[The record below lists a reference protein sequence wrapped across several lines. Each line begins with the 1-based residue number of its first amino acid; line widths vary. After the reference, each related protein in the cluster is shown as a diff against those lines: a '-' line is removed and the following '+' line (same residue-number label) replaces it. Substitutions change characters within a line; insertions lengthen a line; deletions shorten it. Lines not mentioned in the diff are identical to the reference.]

1 MKSFAFMVMF
11 ILAFI
16 RLASTQTLQVD
27 SVSVDTVRFSDS
39 TWKDGVSVHTRK
51 SRDCSLSFIL
61 RGEGSAKL
69 FVSMSLDSGKTWIF
83 NPESLFV
90 LNESPYPYGVGSNY
104 KRTLKVRAL
113 GGDRSGV
120 AFRVTA
126 RQSPPKI
133 SGWAKG
139 LVAVVSP
146 GRSANTTVHL
156 SSSITFGSGI
166 DGYSRLAKT
175 YVDASG
181 NGIIDDSSA
190 VNDAYTLK
198 CNTTVPAPGSPPAK
212 VIIRGRDK
220 NGVWCDP
227 ETLKVEF
234 VLLIDAAYRSIAFQW
249 SARGSGS
256 FNHWM
261 IGDIVS
267 DDAEKGGETLA
278 DTKDLQD
285 LREFKANTQNSI
297 ISAQWGTPFA
307 GIFLANRIIDSLPAI
322 TMDAALRARYI
333 AEAKFL
339 RAWSYFILV
348 KTFGD
353 VPLLLHTL
361 SFEGFCQTRTPKAQ
375 VWVQIETD
383 LTEAAS
389 VLPEK
394 SHYASADIARA
405 TKGAANA
412 LLVKAYIYQKK
423 FAEAKAL
430 ADTIISSGQYGL
442 EPNYADNFT
451 LAHENGIESV
461 YEFQY
466 SSDKMYAWSNDNPG
480 QLISDYQGS
489 RDDPSDFGG
498 WGFDC
503 PTQNL
508 VNEFETGDP
517 RKKAT
522 IVAAGDT
529 LRKGT
534 PGQWIVSYKYPNYRP
549 TGFFS
554 RKYLEEYQNPPSPMG
569 SHPANWRAI
578 RYSEVLLFDA
588 EGSNEI
594 SNTADALKYLNMVRA
609 RVGLPAVTTT
619 DKDSLRNA
627 IYHERR
633 VELAMEGHRFWDVVR
648 QGRGAAVLGSMGFVA
663 GKSEVFAV
671 PKSEID
677 TCSKLTQNAGY

>member
-1 MKSFAFMVMF
+1 MKSTAHVAIF
-11 ILAFI
+11 IITSLSLVSAQI
-16 RLASTQTLQVD
+16 LQVD
-27 SVSVDTVRFSDS
+27 SVSVDTVRNSDS
-39 TWKDGVSVHTRK
+39 TWYEGAAYQKRI

-61 RGEGSAKL
+61 RGEGSAKIYA
-69 FVSMSLDSGKTWIF
+69 SISLDSGKTWIF
-83 NPESLFV
+83 NPESLSV
-90 LNESPYPYGVGSNY
+90 LNESSYPYGVGSSY
-104 KRTLKVRAL
+104 RRTTIVRVL
-113 GGDRSGV
+113 GGDRPGV

-126 RQSPPKI
+126 RQSAPKI

-139 LVAVVSP
+139 LVAIVAP
-146 GRSANTTVHL
+146 GQSAYTNVHV
-156 SSSITFGSGI
+156 SSSLVFGIGI

-181 NGIIDDSSA
+181 DGIIDDSSA
-190 VNDAYTLK
+190 ENDAYTLK
-198 CNTTVPAPGSPPAK
+198 CNTTVPAAGAAPAK
-212 VIIRGRDK
+212 VIISGRDK
-220 NGVWCDP
+220 NGIWCDP

-234 VLLIDAAYRSIAFQW
+234 VLLADAAYRSLASQRG
-249 SARGSGS
+249 ARGSGF

-267 DDAEKGGETLA
+267 DDAEKGGESLA

-285 LREFKANTQNSI
+285 LRDFKANAQNSI
-297 ISAQWGTPFA
+297 IPAQWLTPFE
-307 GIFLANRIIDSLPAI
+307 GIFLTNRIIDSLPAI

-333 AEAKFL
+333 AEAKFC

-353 VPLLLHTL
+353 VPLLTHTL
-361 SFEGFCQTRTPKAQ
+361 SFTGYCRARTPQAQ

-389 VLPEK
+389 TLPEK
-394 SHYASADIARA
+394 SHYAPADIARA

-412 LLVKAYIYQKK
+412 LLVKAHIYQGE
-423 FAEAKAL
+423 FAEAKVL
-430 ADTIISSGQYGL
+430 ADKIISSGQYGL
-442 EPNYADNFT
+442 EPNYADIFT

-461 YEFQY
+461 FEFQY
-466 SSDKMYAWSNDNPG
+466 SSDTMYAWTNDNPG
-480 QLISDYQGS
+480 QLISDFQGS
-489 RDDPSDFGG
+489 RDDPYGG

-508 VNEFETGDP
+508 YNEFEAGDP

-534 PGQWIVSYKYPNYRP
+534 PTQWIVSYKNSAYRP
-549 TGFFS
+549 TGYFS
-554 RKYLEEYQNPPSPMG
+554 RKYLEEYQNPPPPMA

-578 RYSEVLLFDA
+578 RYSDVLLFDA
-588 EGSNEI
+588 EASNEI
-594 SNTADALKYLNMVRA
+594 GNATDALKYLNMVRA
-609 RVGLPAVTTT
+609 RVGLAAVVTTDT
-619 DKDSLRNA
+619 DSLRTA

-648 QGRGAAVLGSMGFVA
+648 QGRGAAVFGSMGFQA
-663 GKSEVFAV
+663 GKNEVFAV
-671 PKSEID
+671 PQSEID
-677 TCSKLTQNAGY
+677 SCGKVTQNPGY